1 MTLTMS
7 LPAILEQKMQPR
19 NAKMHFAVGAFAAE
33 EVTLGQAAMI
43 AGISQ
48 TEFMHEL
55 SRRRIPLHYER
66 EEFAKDLKTIAKL
79 NEQLDHARHQ

>member
-1 MTLTMS
+1 VTTSYVTADHRCRVVIPGPCGNFDATTLTIS

-19 NAKMHFAVGAFAAE
+19 NAKMHFSVGDFAAE

-48 TEFMHEL
+48 TEFM
-55 SRRRIPLHYER
+55 R
-66 EEFAKDLKTIAKL
+66 E
-79 NEQLDHARHQ
+79 